1 MALWIPRILV
11 LRLESCGD
19 DHIYFQTKK
28 MDLRVALINSEMFC
42 SIYNVRSICK
52 EPNIG

>member
-1 MALWIPRILV
+1 MAVWISRILV
-11 LRLESCGD
+11 LHLESCSD

-28 MDLRVALINSEMFC
+28 MDLRVALIDSEMFC

-52 EPNIG
+52 EPNTG